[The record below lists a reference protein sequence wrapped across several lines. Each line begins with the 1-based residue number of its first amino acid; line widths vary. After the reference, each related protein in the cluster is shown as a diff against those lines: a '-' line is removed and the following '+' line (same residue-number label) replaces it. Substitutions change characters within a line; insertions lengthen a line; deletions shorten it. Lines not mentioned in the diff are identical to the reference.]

1 MRTVT
6 MAIFKK
12 IIINV
17 SLSLILVAMVSGLFG
32 YIRYDQLSWKSHRA
46 KEKRIM
52 ATLDYERRLIVDSKT
67 LTKQVNKLAEALE
80 KQNFDA
86 LNLNKML
93 NQLREECKWSLRG
106 LSGKVNPVIKLE
118 KELKRPPEA
127 SLKKHNQYYLSIK
140 EILRLLN
147 EISAKNNLTP
157 EERAQFAQKLR
168 EQTENVEIIIS
179 KL

>member
-1 MRTVT
+1 

-17 SLSLILVAMVSGLFG
+17 SLSLILVAMLSGLFG

-52 ATLDYERRLIVDSKT
+52 ATLDYERRLIADSKT
-67 LTKQVNKLAEALE
+67 LTKQVNNLAEALE

-127 SLKKHNQYYLSIK
+127 SLKKHNQYYSSIK
-140 EILRLLN
+140 EILSLLN
-147 EISAKNNLTP
+147 EIRAKNNLTP
-157 EERAQFAQKLR
+157 EERTQFAQKLR

>member
-17 SLSLILVAMVSGLFG
+17 SLSLILVAMLSGLFG

-52 ATLDYERRLIVDSKT
+52 ATLDYERRLIADSKT

-127 SLKKHNQYYLSIK
+127 SLKKHNQYYSSIK

-147 EISAKNNLTP
+147 EIRAKSNLTP
-157 EERAQFAQKLR
+157 EERTQFAQKLR
-168 EQTENVEIIIS
+168 EQTENVEIVIG

>member
-1 MRTVT
+1 

-17 SLSLILVAMVSGLFG
+17 SLSLILVAMLSGLFG

-52 ATLDYERRLIVDSKT
+52 ATLDYERRLIADSKT
-67 LTKQVNKLAEALE
+67 LTKQVNNLAEALE

-127 SLKKHNQYYLSIK
+127 SLKKHNQYYSSIK
-140 EILRLLN
+140 EILSLLD
-147 EISAKNNLTP
+147 EISAKSNLTP
-157 EERAQFAQKLR
+157 EERTQFAQKLR
-168 EQTENVEIIIS
+168 EQTENVEIVIG

>member
-1 MRTVT
+1 

-17 SLSLILVAMVSGLFG
+17 SLSLILVAMLSGLFG

-52 ATLDYERRLIVDSKT
+52 ATLDYERRLIADSKT
-67 LTKQVNKLAEALE
+67 LTKQVNNLAEALE

-106 LSGKVNPVIKLE
+106 LSGKVNPVIKYE
-118 KELKRPPEA
+118 KDLKRPPNA
-127 SLKKHNQYYLSIK
+127 SLKKHNQYYSSIK

-157 EERAQFAQKLR
+157 EERTQFAQKLR
-168 EQTENVEIIIS
+168 EQTENVEIIIG

>member
-1 MRTVT
+1 

-17 SLSLILVAMVSGLFG
+17 SLSLILVAMLSGLFG

-52 ATLDYERRLIVDSKT
+52 ATLDYERRLIADSKT
-67 LTKQVNKLAEALE
+67 LTKQVNNLAEALE

-127 SLKKHNQYYLSIK
+127 SLKKHNQYYSSIK
-140 EILRLLN
+140 EILSLLN
-147 EISAKNNLTP
+147 EIRAKNNLTP
-157 EERAQFAQKLR
+157 EERTQFAQKLR
-168 EQTENVEIIIS
+168 EQTENVEIVIG